1 MHRFRSRESRKV
13 AELARLLVALDDEA
27 RAVRP
32 AAKLRARVSLGVS
45 R

>member
-13 AELARLLVALDDEA
+13 AELARLLVALDDQA

-32 AAKLRARVSLGVS
+32 APKLRPRVSLGFI